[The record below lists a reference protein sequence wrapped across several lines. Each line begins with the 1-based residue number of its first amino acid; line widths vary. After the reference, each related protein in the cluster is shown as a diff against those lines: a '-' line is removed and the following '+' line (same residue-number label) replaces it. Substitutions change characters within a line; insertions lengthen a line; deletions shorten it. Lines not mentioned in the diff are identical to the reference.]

1 MLRWQP
7 IASMVTTVPLSSSA
21 SSSFGMAV
29 ISLDL
34 SSTLRCARTRL
45 LALAQAETMCTRV
58 FLPAWRVPHNALPSM
73 ATTSPAVSLG
83 DRRNPGYKALFH
95 LFWVQRREYPVEGIV
110 RRDAAGQRQKR
121 LQPLPLGLTILRY
134 VVPTLGPAQY
144 RGDGNQKNLFQ

>member
-34 SSTLRCARTRL
+34 SSTLRCASTRL

-58 FLPAWRVPHNALPSM
+58 FLPASRVPHNALPSM
-73 ATTSPAVSLG
+73 ATTSPAVSLAI
-83 DRRNPGYKALFH
+83 DETQATKPFS
-95 LFWVQRREYPVEGIV
+95 I
-110 RRDAAGQRQKR
+110 AAGSSAANTR
-121 LQPLPLGLTILRY
+121 LKVSCDGIPLGLTILRY
-134 VVPTLGPAQY
+134 VVATLGPAQY